1 MLWVSGDNLRKGAG
15 LNNVQVAE
23 ELIARNLIRIHPAC

>member
-1 MLWVSGDNLRKGAG
+1 MWISGDNLRKGAG

-23 ELIARNLIRIHPAC
+23 ELVARNLLRVPAGA